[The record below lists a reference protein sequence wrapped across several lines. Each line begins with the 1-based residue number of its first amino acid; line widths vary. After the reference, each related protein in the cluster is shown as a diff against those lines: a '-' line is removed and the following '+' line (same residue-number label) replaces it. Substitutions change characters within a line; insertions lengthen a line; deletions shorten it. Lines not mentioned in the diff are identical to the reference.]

1 MAQPPRCAEE
11 APATI
16 GDRGIQRPPRVLII
30 IPAYNEQAAVGQVI
44 ASVREHCPFADM
56 VIVND
61 GSTDDTQTI
70 ARAQSVKVLDLPIN
84 IGIGGAV
91 QCGFR
96 YAVAHN
102 YDIGVQV
109 DGDNQHDP
117 RYVRAMVD
125 RMVAEDADLVIGSRF
140 LADCGFRSTATR
152 RAGIRL
158 LRWLITALG
167 RQYVSD
173 PTSGMRAY
181 SRATMRALA
190 KYYPQEYPEPECA
203 FMLIRHGR
211 KVVEVPV
218 TMNERRGGK
227 SSIGPL
233 ASILYMLKV
242 AVAIALHM
250 ISNRIVFEETSA

>member
-1 MAQPPRCAEE
+1 MARPPRHAKET
-11 APATI
+11 PATI
-16 GDRGIQRPPRVLII
+16 EDRTIQRRPRVLII
-30 IPAYNEQAAVGQVI
+30 IPAYNERAAIGQVI
-44 ASVREHCPFADM
+44 ASVRKHCPFADLLM
-56 VIVND
+56 VND
-61 GSTDDTQTI
+61 GSTDDTRDI
-70 ARAQSVKVLDLPIN
+70 AEAYAVKVLDLPIN

-91 QCGFR
+91 QCGFT
-96 YAVAHN
+96 YAVAQD

-109 DGDNQHDP
+109 DADGQHDP
-117 RYVRAMVD
+117 RYVRAMID
-125 RMVAEDADLVIGSRF
+125 RMLAESAEMVIGSRF
-140 LADCGFRSTATR
+140 LEDSGFQSTAAR
-152 RAGIRL
+152 RIGIRL

-167 RQYVSD
+167 RHYISD

-181 SRATMRALA
+181 SRTTMQALA